1 VAGMT
6 VDGMISGL
14 DTTSL
19 INSLVQAEGA
29 PQAQLKTKLSTTTA
43 SAVAYRSI
51 NTRFDAV
58 RTAAEALTKADV
70 WATAKVTSSS
80 ESVVAGLGSAPQTG
94 TLVVNV
100 TAVAATHAMA
110 SNDRWAALDAPAN
123 FTSLDITIGATTTT
137 ITVGATAT
145 LDEAVKA
152 INDSGV
158 KVSASTVQVAPGQ
171 YALLLSADESG
182 LAASFAVTA
191 SAGAGVGAGFAL
203 TDQGAD
209 AKLTM
214 GTTANALEVTSST
227 NTFTGLMPGL
237 TLTVREPKNGV
248 TVSVT
253 ADPDA
258 IAAKVKSLVDAVNS
272 ALGGIKTYTS
282 AAGGPTAVLKGDS
295 GLMTL
300 AGRVL
305 NSISYAVGTSGSPAA
320 GGLQLNKDGTVAFDS
335 ATFIEKIK
343 ADPTLVQ
350 KLFTGTPA
358 DGATEAVPGVVQ
370 RVHELAKATT
380 DTTTGTLTMLA
391 KGRDSLAKDIQ
402 TRIEAWD
409 LRLAQRRE
417 TLTRQFTAMET
428 ALSSM
433 KNQSTWLA
441 GQISSLSSS

>member
-1 VAGMT
+1 MT

-29 PQAQLKTKLSTTTA
+29 PQAQLKTKLSTTNA
-43 SAVAYRSI
+43 SASAYRSI

-58 RTAAEALTKADV
+58 RTAAEALTKPDV
-70 WATAKVTSSS
+70 WATAKASSSS
-80 ESVVAGLGSAPQTG
+80 ESVVASLGSAPQTG
-94 TLVVNV
+94 NLVVNV
-100 TAVAATHAMA
+100 TAVSATHGMA
-110 SNDRWAALDAPAN
+110 SKDRWAGLDAPAN
-123 FTSLDITIGATTTT
+123 FTSLDIKVGATTTT
-137 ITVGATAT
+137 IPIGATAT
-145 LDEAVKA
+145 LDDAVKA
-152 INDSGV
+152 INDSDA

-182 LAASFAVTA
+182 VAASFDVTA
-191 SAGAGVGAGFAL
+191 SAGAGVGAGFAM
-203 TDQGAD
+203 TSQGAD
-209 AKLTM
+209 AKLTL
-214 GTTANALEVTSST
+214 GTTADALEISSPT

-237 TLTVREPKNGV
+237 TLTVGKPANAV
-248 TVSVT
+248 TIGVT

-258 IAAKVKSLVDAVNS
+258 VAAKVKSLVDAVNS
-272 ALGGIKTYTS
+272 ALGGIKTYT
-282 AAGGPTAVLKGDS
+282 AAGGGATAVLKGDS

-300 AGRVL
+300 ASRVL
-305 NSISYAVGTSGSPAA
+305 NAVSYAVGDNGSPAA

-335 ATFIEKIK
+335 AKFVEKLK
-343 ADPTLVQ
+343 ADPSVVH

-370 RVHELAKATT
+370 RVLELATTTT
-380 DTTTGTLTMLA
+380 DTTTGTLTKLA
-391 KGRDSLAKDIQ
+391 EGRDSLAKDIQ
-402 TRIEAWD
+402 ARIDAWD
-409 LRLAQRRE
+409 LRLAKRKE

-441 GQISSLSSS
+441 GQISSLPTSS